1 MEYKLISNIF
11 RLTEFKDSYSNLKLL
26 IENKLFYEEF
36 LFPISNFILDFPF
49 SFLPKNEN
57 FNKDK
62 ENNIPNIGGISNAK
76 QVESNMQSPGNV
88 VGDIQK
94 LNQEHDFNKVN
105 SSVDSVSKKLLDLVG
120 LLFKLNQLIQPNM
133 LLLKS

>member
-1 MEYKLISNIF
+1 MKNFYFLSVI
-11 RLTEFKDSYSNLKLL
+11 
-26 IENKLFYEEF
+26 LFSTF
-36 LFPISNFILDFPF
+36 LSA
-49 SFLPKNEN
+49 SCQKNED
-57 FNKDK
+57 FNKDR

-76 QVESNMQSPGNV
+76 QVEANMQSPGNV